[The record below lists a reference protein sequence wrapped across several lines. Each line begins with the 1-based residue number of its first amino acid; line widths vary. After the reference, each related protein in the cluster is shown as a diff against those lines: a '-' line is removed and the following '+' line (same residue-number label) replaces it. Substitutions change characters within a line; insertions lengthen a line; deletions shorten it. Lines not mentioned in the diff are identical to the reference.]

1 MTITSGSV
9 YLHNHFESKL
19 NDIFAKDLACT
30 FKNFIKDKK
39 IIGQWQAGNWS
50 RLKRKKDKTMKYDV
64 SSLIP
69 LFKISMKDI
78 KGKIEE

>member
-39 IIGQWQAGNWS
+39 IIGQ
-50 RLKRKKDKTMKYDV
+50 
-64 SSLIP
+64 
-69 LFKISMKDI
+69 
-78 KGKIEE
+78 